1 MVGITENGGKVLCM
15 MNYLILILMV
25 AFHTAANAAAV
36 NDGPLNV
43 YHSLSDN
50 PTGETPTY
58 SWQRT
63 PTPMG
68 NAASRGYAPIGG
80 ASTIGTVGAG
90 STRIIIPEPDVPV
103 E

>member
-1 MVGITENGGKVLCM
+1 
-15 MNYLILILMV
+15 
-25 AFHTAANAAAV
+25 
-36 NDGPLNV
+36 
-43 YHSLSDN
+43 
-50 PTGETPTY
+50 
-58 SWQRT
+58 
-63 PTPMG
+63 MG